1 MLVGRSIQ
9 GTGAGGLLSLSEVVI
24 TDLVP
29 LRYRGDYYGGMNA
42 MWAVGSVLGPI
53 LGGGFSGNEHATWVC
68 GSSTSHAAHFLMTM
82 LFKAVDIL
90 YKLSVHWHWNHIRA
104 LVHALAFHSEVAP
117 RPTSFFRLDRDDPLC
132 C

>member
-1 MLVGRSIQ
+1 MFGRRNMLLFAILFFFAGALTCSLSKDFTTMLVGRSIQ

-53 LGGGFSGNEHATWVC
+53 LGGGFSGNQHATWVC
-68 GSSTSHAAHFLMTM
+68 DSSTSHAAHFLMTM
-82 LFKAVDIL
+82 PFQSGGSSI
-90 YKLSVHWHWNHIRA
+90 
-104 LVHALAFHSEVAP
+104 
-117 RPTSFFRLDRDDPLC
+117 
-132 C
+132 